1 MRNLD
6 SMLGVNLKVL
16 TLDECMI
23 VSGGED
29 DTFDLNDVFI
39 MIEKGE
45 EKLLL
50 LGTLLAF
57 GAGYL
62 GAKIAAPYGIGYGFA
77 GAVGGTIAGA
87 YFVPVAFILTYS
99 MVDQSYR
106 YFKFVK

>member
-1 MRNLD
+1 MKEL
-6 SMLGVNLKVL
+6 SS
-16 TLDECMI
+16 TECLL

-57 GAGYL
+57 GTGYL
-62 GAKIAAPYGIGYGFA
+62 GAKIAGQYGLAYGFA
-77 GAVGGTIAGA
+77 GAIGGTIAGA
-87 YFVPVAFILTYS
+87 YFVPVAFILTFS